1 MIPSYAIL
9 ASESSSNDANFASF
23 DVPVWVWFAFLAF
36 VTALL
41 IADLLIVHRRPHAPT
56 TKEAAI
62 ESAVW
67 ISIGLAFTFVILGWH
82 GGPAATEY
90 ISGYL
95 IEKSLSVDNVFVWA
109 LIMSYFAVPRE
120 YQFRVLFWGIFG
132 ALVLRFIFI
141 FVGVSLLQRFEWMLF
156 VFGAFLLVTA
166 VRMLRHDDEEVHP
179 EHNPVLRLVRKVIPS
194 TTEYNGQRLFV
205 RSNAKLLATPLL
217 AVLIVIETSDVVFA
231 VDSIPAILAVSREQ
245 FIVFSS
251 NAFAIL
257 GLRALYFLLAD
268 LREKFSLLQQGLAV
282 ILAFVGVKMIVSEWY
297 HIPTA
302 ASLGVIALVLAVS
315 IWLSIRK
322 DTRQSA
328 LDAASGGGAAGDV
341 AANGTAS
348 GGAPV
353 GGGTSGTSGT
363 SGTNGAAAGRNGA
376 AAPAAPAAPAE
387 VTTRRPEE

>member
-1 MIPSYAIL
+1 VPHQALAVL
-9 ASESSSNDANFASF
+9 ASESSGSRDNFASF
-23 DVPVWVWFAFLAF
+23 DVPIWIWFAFLA
-36 VTALL
+36 L
-41 IADLLIVHRRPHAPT
+41 ISVLLIVDLLLVHRTPHAPT

-67 ISIGLAFTFVILGWH
+67 ISIGVAFTGAIFAWH
-82 GGPAATEY
+82 GGQAAGEY

-120 YQFRVLFWGIFG
+120 FQFRVLFWGVFG

-141 FVGVSLLQRFEWMLF
+141 FAGVALLEQFEWLLF

-166 VRMLRHDDEEVHP
+166 FRLLRQGEEEVHP
-179 EHNPVLRLVRKVIPS
+179 EQNPVLRLVRRVIPS
-194 TTEYNGQRLFV
+194 TTEYNGQHLFV
-205 RSNAKLLATPLL
+205 RHGRKLLATPLL

-268 LREKFSLLQQGLAV
+268 LRDRFRYLQQGLAV
-282 ILAFVGVKMIVSEWY
+282 ILAFVGFKMIIAEWY
-297 HIPTA
+297 HIDTFI
-302 ASLGVIALVLAVS
+302 SLGVIALVLTVS
-315 IWLSIRK
+315 IWLSMRK
-322 DTRQSA
+322 QAVEDLAAAQRDKSGS
-328 LDAASGGGAAGDV
+328 DAASRPDGTRADGPAV
-341 AANGTAS
+341 APDTPHEATHEP
-348 GGAPV
+348 GAP
-353 GGGTSGTSGT
+353 S
-363 SGTNGAAAGRNGA
+363 
-376 AAPAAPAAPAE
+376 
-387 VTTRRPEE
+387 

>member
-1 MIPSYAIL
+1 VSLSSTTLL
-9 ASESSSNDANFASF
+9 ASGSSDSSENFASF
-23 DVPVWVWFAFLAF
+23 EVAPWIWAAFLAF
-36 VTALL
+36 VTLL
-41 IADLLIVHRRPHAPT
+41 LVVDLLLVHRKPHAPT

-67 ISIGLAFTFVILGWH
+67 ISIGVAFTGVIFAWH
-82 GGPAATEY
+82 GGQAAGEY

-109 LIMSYFAVPRE
+109 LIMSYFAVPRA

-132 ALVLRFIFI
+132 ALVLRFVFI
-141 FVGVSLLQRFEWMLF
+141 FAGVALLERFEWMLF

-166 VRMLRHDDEEVHP
+166 VRMIRHDEDDEVHP
-179 EHNPVLRLVRKVIPS
+179 ENNPVLRLVRKVIPS
-194 TTEYNGQRLFV
+194 TSEYNGQKMFTVQNGKR
-205 RSNAKLLATPLL
+205 LATPLL

-282 ILAFVGVKMIVSEWY
+282 ILAFVGVKMIIAEWY
-297 HIPTA
+297 HIPTW
-302 ASLGVIALVLAVS
+302 ASLGVIAVVLTVA
-315 IWLSIRK
+315 IWMSIRK
-322 DTRQSA
+322 DARE
-328 LDAASGGGAAGDV
+328 AAVEVESGTGPNAVG
-341 AANGTAS
+341 NGTAT
-348 GGAPV
+348 GAD
-353 GGGTSGTSGT
+353 
-363 SGTNGAAAGRNGA
+363 AD
-376 AAPAAPAAPAE
+376 PAADEPSPADSTVEHP
-387 VTTRRPEE
+387 T